1 LGCQRITAI
10 PFILLLPFST
20 HPFLPMKRNVLLLFL
35 LLLGVLQVSA
45 QRSPVDE
52 SDQNINNI
60 PRKGQRVS
68 LQLDNKRVETSWIKH
83 LSDQFP
89 GKVKNNKGII
99 TMDGVT
105 IPDISPTPVR
115 IISRVDALPTGTGVW
130 WSIDLGNAYLGQAST
145 PAQWKAGE
153 KYLKDFARAMYRE
166 DLVAQI
172 TDAEKALVT
181 SQNNHMAVISK
192 SDAIKKDIE
201 RNKARKVEI
210 QQQLAA
216 NVAEL
221 QQLNNQVDANLKE
234 QEAARADIVNMRVA
248 LESVKERMS
257 KIE

>member
-1 LGCQRITAI
+1 
-10 PFILLLPFST
+10 
-20 HPFLPMKRNVLLLFL
+20 MKRNILVLLC
-35 LLLGVLQVSA
+35 LLLGALQVSA

-52 SDQNINNI
+52 ADQNINNI

-68 LQLDNKRVETSWIKH
+68 LQLDNKRVETSWIKQ
-83 LSDQFP
+83 LS
-89 GKVKNNKGII
+89 KVKNNKGII
-99 TMDGVT
+99 TADGVT
-105 IPDISPTPVR
+105 IASISPTPVR

-145 PAQWKAGE
+145 PTQWKAAE
-153 KYLKDFARAMYRE
+153 KYLKDFARSMYRE

-181 SQNNHMAVISK
+181 SQNNHMAVIGK
-192 SDAIKKDIE
+192 ADAIKKDIE
-201 RNKARKVEI
+201 RNKARKIEI

-216 NVAEL
+216 NAAEL
-221 QQLNNQVDANLKE
+221 QQLNNQVDTNLKE

-248 LESVKERMS
+248 LESVKDRMS

>member
-1 LGCQRITAI
+1 
-10 PFILLLPFST
+10 
-20 HPFLPMKRNVLLLFL
+20 MKRNVLLLIL
-35 LLLGVLQVSA
+35 LLLGGLQVSA

-68 LQLDNKRVETSWIKH
+68 LQLDTKRVETSWLKQ
-83 LSDQFP
+83 LNEQFP
-89 GKVKNNKGII
+89 GKVKNNKGTI

-105 IPDISPTPVR
+105 IADISPTPVR
-115 IISRVDALPTGTGVW
+115 IISRVDPTPTGTGVW

-145 PAQWKAGE
+145 PTQWKAGE
-153 KYLKDFARAMYRE
+153 KYLKDFARSMYRE
-166 DLVAQI
+166 DLVAQV

-192 SDAIKKDIE
+192 ADAIKKDIE
-201 RNKARKVEI
+201 RNKARKLEI

-216 NVAEL
+216 NAAEL
-221 QQLNNQVDANLKE
+221 QQLNNQVDSNLKE